1 MNMFGLYV
9 FQVVMCL
16 YESVEL
22 YVFQVMICLYVNV
35 MSVCLSN
42 VTIIKITGLSVLMK
56 WQN

>member
-1 MNMFGLYV
+1 MKV
-9 FQVVMCL
+9 F
-16 YESVEL
+16 EL

-42 VTIIKITGLSVLMK
+42 NVTIIKITELSVQMK